1 MTEVIKMQYTVSGVM
16 NAVMA
21 DPELVA
27 IGLVAGFI
35 LAKLQ
40 SRRSGMGGMGGG
52 L

>member
-1 MTEVIKMQYTVSGVM
+1 MQYTVSGVM
-16 NAVMA
+16 NAIVA

-35 LAKLQ
+35 LAKLH